1 MRISE
6 RLRFGQR
13 VAVVLFGAFAAV
25 MASATV
31 LAHVHTPS
39 PGSGYPNSRSA
50 RPAEPLLFHVH
61 GLAFS
66 PDGKA
71 LLVPA
76 HTGLAV
82 FRDDGWSEVNGP
94 IHDFAGFSLA
104 ERAIYASG
112 HPPPG
117 SSLPNPLGLVKST
130 DLGKNW
136 VSLALGGEADFHFIA
151 AGYRSNAIYV
161 RSTAANSAMPVP
173 GLHLS
178 IDDGKSW
185 RRQTARGLEG
195 EVFGIAAHPLDAR
208 TLAVATDKGL
218 YVSRDAGDSFKSF
231 DGRQAVTAVTF
242 DLDGRNLRYARAIRR
257 ELVSAA
263 LDSRSRTVILL
274 PSIGLDYVTHIA
286 QSPADQRLIAI
297 ATDRRHVFVTKDV
310 GKVWRQIAKDGD
322 LP

>member
-1 MRISE
+1 MGKLSSV
-6 RLRFGQR
+6 LAGL
-13 VAVVLFGAFAAV
+13 LFGVVVA
-25 MASATV
+25 MASGAV
-31 LAHVHTPS
+31 LAHVHTPFS
-39 PGSGYPNSRSA
+39 GSGYPNSRSA

-76 HTGLAV
+76 HTGLAA
-82 FRDDGWSEVNGP
+82 FRGDGWSEVNGP

-117 SSLPNPLGLVKST
+117 SALPNPLGLVKSI

-136 VSLALGGEADFHFIA
+136 VPLALGGEADFHFLA

-161 RSTAANSAMPVP
+161 RSTEANSAMPVP

-178 IDDGKSW
+178 VDEGKTW
-185 RRQTARGLEG
+185 RRQIARGLEG
-195 EVFGIAAHPLDAR
+195 DVFGIAAHPQDVK

-218 YVSRDAGDSFKSF
+218 FLSRDAGETFRRF
-231 DGRQAVTAVTF
+231 DGRQAVTAVAF
-242 DLDGRNLRYARAIRR
+242 DPDGRNVSFARAIRR
-257 ELVSAA
+257 QLISAA

-286 QSPADQRLIAI
+286 QSPADRRLFAI

-310 GKVWRQIAKDGD
+310 GKAWRQIAKDGD

>member
-1 MRISE
+1 MQTAK
-6 RLRFGQR
+6 RLRYHRCVAGAFFLA
-13 VAVVLFGAFAAV
+13 VAVA

-66 PDGKA
+66 PDGKE

-76 HTGLAV
+76 HAGLAV
-82 FRDDGWSEVNGP
+82 YRDDGWSEVDGP

-161 RSTAANSAMPVP
+161 RSTAANAAMPVP

-178 IDDGKSW
+178 VDEGRTW

-195 EVFGIAAHPLDAR
+195 EVFGIAAHPQDAR

-218 YVSRDAGDSFKSF
+218 YMSRDAGETFKRFDS
-231 DGRQAVTAVTF
+231 RQAVTAVAF
-242 DLDGRNLRYARAIRR
+242 DLDGRNVSFARAIRR
-257 ELVSAA
+257 ELVS
-263 LDSRSRTVILL
+263 V
-274 PSIGLDYVTHIA
+274 PEG
-286 QSPADQRLIAI
+286 RLEPLAV
-297 ATDRRHVFVTKDV
+297 ARRW
-310 GKVWRQIAKDGD
+310 GGR
-322 LP
+322 P